1 MNNNFNEQDN
11 YKKNYY
17 AIIPAE
23 VRYDKRLK
31 PLARLLYGEITALT
45 NDKGYCWATNNY
57 FANLYS
63 ISSATV
69 SRYISQLKEYG
80 YITID
85 YKIKN
90 NNIDKRKIYLNTI
103 QNNNKVLTKLT
114 REYKQN
120 NQTGISKKV
129 KDNNIINNT
138 INDIDKPLSEFD
150 LFVNELTKT
159 FNEITCNEAKS
170 LSQIYCFKKKEKQE
184 ELMNIFNNRKFDWKE
199 CIKYAK
205 SKIKNQNNI
214 TTIWLDFVSYLKVY
228 LINGDKENLIKR
240 YYSEKELIEREN
252 KLKEI
257 KLIKLRKEKEERE
270 KMLKEEKILGI
281 ENITEDE
288 IIDIIKNK
296 FKHLQRNYNN

>member
-90 NNIDKRKIYLNTI
+90 NNIDKRKIYLKTI
-103 QNNNKVLTKLT
+103 QNNKVLTKLT

-120 NQTGISKKV
+120 NQTGIGKKV

-150 LFVNELTKT
+150 LFVKELTKT

-170 LSQIYCFKKKEKQE
+170 LSQIHCFKKKEKQE

-205 SKIKNQNNI
+205 SKIQNQNNI
-214 TTIWLDFVSYLKVY
+214 TTLWLDFISYLKVY

-257 KLIKLRKEKEERE
+257 KLIKLQKEKEERE
-270 KMLKEEKILGI
+270 KMIKEEKILGI

>member
-214 TTIWLDFVSYLKVY
+214 TTLWLDFVSYLKVY

-257 KLIKLRKEKEERE
+257 NLIKLQKEKEERE

-288 IIDIIKNK
+288 VIDIIKNK

>member
-103 QNNNKVLTKLT
+103 QNNKVLTKLT

-120 NQTGISKKV
+120 NQTGIGKKV

-205 SKIKNQNNI
+205 SKIQNQNNI

-257 KLIKLRKEKEERE
+257 KLIKLQKEKEERE

>member
-103 QNNNKVLTKLT
+103 QNNKVLTKLT

-120 NQTGISKKV
+120 NQTGIGKKV

-184 ELMNIFNNRKFDWKE
+184 KLMNIFNNRKFDWKE

-205 SKIKNQNNI
+205 SKIQNQNNI
-214 TTIWLDFVSYLKVY
+214 TTLWLDFVSYLKVY

-257 KLIKLRKEKEERE
+257 KLIKLQKEKEERE

-288 IIDIIKNK
+288 VIDIIKNK

>member
-103 QNNNKVLTKLT
+103 QNNKVLTKLT

-120 NQTGISKKV
+120 NQTGIGKKV

-257 KLIKLRKEKEERE
+257 NLIKLQKEKEERE

>member
-103 QNNNKVLTKLT
+103 QNNKVLTKLT

-120 NQTGISKKV
+120 NQTGIGKKV

-214 TTIWLDFVSYLKVY
+214 TTLWLDFVSYLKVY

-257 KLIKLRKEKEERE
+257 KLIKLQKEKEERE

-288 IIDIIKNK
+288 VIDIIKNK

>member
-103 QNNNKVLTKLT
+103 QNNKVLTKLT

-205 SKIKNQNNI
+205 SKIQNQNNI
-214 TTIWLDFVSYLKVY
+214 TTLWLDFVSYLKVY

-257 KLIKLRKEKEERE
+257 KLIKLQKEKEERE

>member
-103 QNNNKVLTKLT
+103 QNNKVLTKLT

-120 NQTGISKKV
+120 NQTGIGKKV

-205 SKIKNQNNI
+205 SKIQNQNNI

-257 KLIKLRKEKEERE
+257 KLIKLQKEKEERE

-288 IIDIIKNK
+288 VIDIIKNK

>member
-103 QNNNKVLTKLT
+103 QNNKVLTKLT

-120 NQTGISKKV
+120 NQTGIGKKV

-205 SKIKNQNNI
+205 SKIQNQNNI
-214 TTIWLDFVSYLKVY
+214 TTLWLDFVSYLKVY

-257 KLIKLRKEKEERE
+257 KLIKLQKEKEERE

>member
-103 QNNNKVLTKLT
+103 QNNKVLTKLT

-205 SKIKNQNNI
+205 SKIQNQNNI

-257 KLIKLRKEKEERE
+257 KLIKLQKEKEERE